1 METKIR
7 IESYKLYWH
16 AEQKHGGAAMLLAG
30 TAVREVHVRVTS
42 ISELEALGKILS
54 TFRPVFWDA
63 QNQVL
68 YTDLLAAGTTRDHAP
83 R

>member
-30 TAVREVHVRVTS
+30 PPSKSTAGLRC
-42 ISELEALGKILS
+42 
-54 TFRPVFWDA
+54 F
-63 QNQVL
+63 
-68 YTDLLAAGTTRDHAP
+68 
-83 R
+83 